1 MRRFVSRM
9 GCNARLTASDY
20 ASKQQE
26 YRADFRWCVGH
37 WPTYGERF
45 LAQGDAVHICDV
57 SHELVDDFLAAN
69 PGATGTVA
77 DIGARD
83 DVGCVFSDFQKLHD
97 HLDVL
102 VNNAGIAGPS
112 APIDKHDEDGWDK
125 CIQVNLSGTFY
136 MTRRAVPLLRQSGG
150 GAIINVSSTAAL
162 HGYPLRSAYAASKWA
177 MMGLMKT
184 WAMELSPEGIRVN
197 AVCPTSVEGD
207 RIDAVIRRDA
217 EQRGLSF
224 EQVRD
229 VYLRQTSMRT
239 FVTPDDVADTILFL
253 ASDAANKISGQSLSV
268 DGHTEGLSNW
278 LD

>member
-1 MRRFVSRM
+1 MPANNKNIVLISGGASGIGRR
-9 GCNARLTASDY
+9 TA
-20 ASKQQE
+20 
-26 YRADFRWCVGH
+26 
-37 WPTYGERF
+37 ERF

-57 SHELVDDFLAAN
+57 SRERVYDFLAEN

-83 DVGCVFSDFQKLHD
+83 DVGSVFADIEKLHD

-112 APIDKHDEDGWDK
+112 APVDEHDEDGWDK

-136 MTRRAVPLLRQSGG
+136 MTRRAVPLLRQNGG
-150 GAIINVSSTAAL
+150 GAIINISSTAAL

-177 MMGLMKT
+177 VMGLMKT
-184 WAMELSPEGIRVN
+184 WAMELGPKGIRVN
-197 AVCPTSVEGD
+197 AVCPTSVEGA

-224 EQVRD
+224 ERVRE

-253 ASDAANKISGQSLSV
+253 ASEAASKISGQSISV